1 MSWVERAVDRSP
13 VVQRSRIRG
22 LEQATLI
29 VEAARRLIAVKGS
42 SFTTQELVKEAGV
55 ALQTFYRYFASK
67 DQLLLAVFEDMI
79 SEFCAALRIQ
89 VSDITDPIER
99 LRFCVTV
106 AVQRASSGGDD
117 AAGPRFITSE
127 HWRLQQEHPR
137 EIGIA
142 IKPFS
147 DLITEEIELAVD
159 AGALHTRAP
168 QRDAWHVTQLVMAV
182 FHHYAFAETEEAA
195 DDVAEQLW
203 QFCLAGLGGVR

>member
-1 MSWVERAVDRSP
+1 
-13 VVQRSRIRG
+13 
-22 LEQATLI
+22 LEQAQLI

-42 SFTTQELVKEAGV
+42 AFTTQELVKEAGV

-79 SEFCAALRIQ
+79 AEFCAALRGQ
-89 VSDITDPIER
+89 VGTMTDPVER

-106 AVQRASSGGDD
+106 AVQQASDGGDD

-127 HWRLQQEHPR
+127 HWRLQQQHPE
-137 EIGIA
+137 EIGVA
-142 IKPFS
+142 IRPFS
-147 DLITEEIELAVD
+147 DLIAEEIGLAVD
-159 AGALHTRAP
+159 AGALHSSHP

-195 DDVAEQLW
+195 DEVAERLW
-203 QFCLAGLGGVR
+203 QFCLAGLSGAR

>member
-1 MSWVERAVDRSP
+1 
-13 VVQRSRIRG
+13 

-89 VSDITDPIER
+89 VRDMTDPIER

-106 AVQRASSGGDD
+106 AVQQASSGGDD

-127 HWRLQQEHPR
+127 HWRLQQEHPQ

-142 IKPFS
+142 IRPFS
-147 DLITEEIELAVD
+147 DLIAEEIQLAVD
-159 AGALHTRAP
+159 AGALHTAVP

-195 DDVAEQLW
+195 DEVAEQLW